1 MARPKEHKPEDIL
14 AAAITVFHQEGINV
28 PTAQIA
34 KAARVSNGSLFNY
47 FPTKQAL
54 IDALY
59 LSIKSDLV
67 AAVGQLEPTE
77 PIEVRMRQ
85 IWQRWLG
92 WARAHPDAH
101 RVVNLLGQSGMITPE
116 ASATGEALLSGPVA
130 VLDEAFQ
137 AGLLV
142 DLPLEHLG
150 SLIQHHLD
158 QAVASNLDDA
168 QAAVAF
174 DVLWNGITKQPI
186 PTKG

>member
-14 AAAITVFHQEGINV
+14 AAAVAVFHEEGINV
-28 PTAQIA
+28 STARIA
-34 KAARVSNGSLFNY
+34 KAAGVSNGSLFNY

-67 AAVGQLEPTE
+67 AAVGQLDPAE
-77 PIEVRMRQ
+77 PIEIRMRQ

-101 RVVNLLGQSGMITPE
+101 RVVNLLGQSGMTTPK
-116 ASATGEALLSGPVA
+116 AQAAGEALLSGPVA

-137 AGLLV
+137 HGLLV

-150 SLIQHHLD
+150 ALIQHHLD
-158 QAVASNLDDA
+158 QAVTSNLDDA
-168 QAAVAF
+168 QAALAF
-174 DVLWNGITKQPI
+174 DVLWNGISKQRI
-186 PTKG
+186 STKG